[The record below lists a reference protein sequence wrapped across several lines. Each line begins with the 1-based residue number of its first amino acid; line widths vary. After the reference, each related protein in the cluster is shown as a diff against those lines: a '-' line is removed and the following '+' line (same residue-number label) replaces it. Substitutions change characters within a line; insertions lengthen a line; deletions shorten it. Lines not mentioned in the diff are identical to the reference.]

1 MLITNHAR
9 ERMKKYNLSEKQI
22 IKTIEK
28 PDAIIKTYSERKIYQ
43 RAINGYLLRTILKE
57 SKGIKTIITCY
68 KARRSRYEIQI

>member
-1 MLITNHAR
+1 
-9 ERMKKYNLSEKQI
+9 
-22 IKTIEK
+22 
-28 PDAIIKTYSERKIYQ
+28 AIIKTYSERKIYQ